1 MKARRA
7 KIQAMRMMP
16 SRSNASAVKLEE
28 HIEWLLQL
36 ELALQDMFEIVKQSV
51 DMERMAFGPDLVDIV
66 YRLFPHDIQEDFA
79 EFDGKDSKIKL
90 SSRFEYVATLRKK
103 RQVMWKSAIDYT
115 DGHVGAHEYDGDN
128 ESIDDGYS
136 DRSEMD
142 DVERDVGNDDYF
154 DSGSG
159 GGPGDEA
166 DEEEEAGDC
175 CSEVA
180 QSYSPPPAG
189 Q

>member
-7 KIQAMRMMP
+7 KILAMRMMP
-16 SRSNASAVKLEE
+16 SRGNASAVKLEE

-90 SSRFEYVATLRKK
+90 SSMFEYVATLRKK

-166 DEEEEAGDC
+166 DEEEDRDGEQ
-175 CSEVA
+175 E
-180 QSYSPPPAG
+180 
-189 Q
+189 